1 MTFDTLRKL
10 QKESQRLWLHG
21 WWLLMET
28 ENCLAECNGC
38 GADWMPAWIRNFL
51 DFFLRLFAPAIA
63 IHDMRY
69 YKHEHNR
76 EKWDDEFET
85 NCRMLLYDK
94 YGFWHPMRWI
104 GNFVI
109 RQLRAALAT
118 FGGVAWDIAGK
129 RFEGVE

>member
-1 MTFDTLRKL
+1 
-10 QKESQRLWLHG
+10 
-21 WWLLMET
+21 MET

-38 GADWMPAWIRNFL
+38 GADWMPKWARK
-51 DFFLRLFAPAIA
+51 FFDWLLRLFAPAIA

-69 YKHEHNR
+69 YKHEENR

-85 NCRMLLYDK
+85 NCRMLLYDE

-118 FGGVAWDIAGK
+118 FGGVAWDVAGK